1 MKVEN
6 PRTAPGP
13 AVGSLSPET
22 PRRPAAAEHSSTAD
36 RVRLS
41 GDLGLVRA
49 ALQAADLSS
58 VRPDAVAR
66 GRALLT
72 GAQDL
77 NLDALADRLIDALTR
92 SHDEPL

>member
-1 MKVEN
+1 
-6 PRTAPGP
+6 
-13 AVGSLSPET
+13 
-22 PRRPAAAEHSSTAD
+22 
-36 RVRLS
+36 
-41 GDLGLVRA
+41 VRA